1 MADEATVTLPS
12 GCQITLRPLR
22 LSEESILGKGGAG
35 RQVVQK
41 MVEACTVR
49 VDDPGPYPSPAWDTM
64 LMGDQMAALL
74 ELRCIS
80 YPSGHLYTVQGV
92 RCPACRQASGY
103 EIDLKADLYRR
114 ELDEVGAEHLTT
126 GAPLTTTIDGH
137 TVSFVLPTPETERLR
152 ERNDKQRPGR
162 PGNRLRAR
170 IRAVEGIAPHDI
182 LAWLDGGDPKAPYPG
197 LTMGDVDLLE
207 TAMDAHDCG
216 YDLDMELTCP
226 RGDCGH
232 TFTIALPFLGS
243 FNRPA
248 LAAARAARRA
258 SSGD

>member
-22 LSEESILGKGGAG
+22 LSEESLLGKGTAG
-35 RQVVQK
+35 RQVVLK

-49 VDDPGPYPSPAWDTM
+49 IDDPGPYISPTWGTM

-74 ELRCIS
+74 ELRTIS

-103 EIDLKADLYRR
+103 DIDLRTDLYRR
-114 ELDEVGAEHLTT
+114 DLDAAGCAHVTSGE
-126 GAPLTTTIDGH
+126 PLTVTIAGRE
-137 TVSFVLPTPETERLR
+137 VSFVLPTPETERLR
-152 ERNDKQRPGR
+152 ERNDKQHPGR
-162 PGNRLRAR
+162 PGNRLRSR
-170 IRAVEGIAPHDI
+170 IKAVEGIEPHEI
-182 LAWLDGGDPKAPYPG
+182 LAWLDGGDPKLPHLG

-207 TAMDAHDCG
+207 AAMDAHDCG
-216 YDLDMELTCP
+216 YDTDIDLTCP
-226 RGDCGH
+226 MGDCGH
-232 TFTIALPFLGS
+232 QFVITFPFLGS

-248 LAAARAARRA
+248 LVAARAARRA
-258 SSGD
+258 SSEG